1 MRILPTALLTLA
13 AFTATLPETAFA
25 RGEAPLAT
33 LTDCSLSGWDTSRA
47 ASGDSLEL
55 ATYANGS
62 CALWARISPSD
73 SQINRGHRAEI
84 RDPFVAPVRSLV
96 RYEFDLLIPSTTH
109 AATKSLVL
117 AQWHDVSRRGFTG
130 RPPLSLRLADG
141 RLRAVLFNDAI
152 HETSPLGSGLSLG
165 QVAAHGQ
172 RWLRIQATV
181 RWSAGSDGS
190 VEILVN
196 GRPLAKYRGPIGYA
210 ADPLGP
216 YLKLG
221 VYTVHELQG
230 PADALYRN
238 FRRARLD

>member
-1 MRILPTALLTLA
+1 MRTIPFAALALTLA
-13 AFTATLPETAFA
+13 QLAPSPLALA
-25 RGEAPLAT
+25 REEGPLAT

-55 ATYANGS
+55 ASYADGS
-62 CALWARISPSD
+62 CALWTRISPGD
-73 SQINRGHRAEI
+73 GQINLGHRAEI
-84 RDPFVAPVRSLV
+84 RDPFVAPARSLV
-96 RYEFDLLIPSTTH
+96 RYEFDLLIPSATH
-109 AATKSLVL
+109 GATKSLVL
-117 AQWHDVSRRGFTG
+117 AQWHDVRRRGFTG

-152 HETSPLGSGLSLG
+152 HEASPLGSGLSLG
-165 QVAAHGQ
+165 QVAARGQ
-172 RWLRIQATV
+172 RWLRIKATV

-190 VEILVN
+190 AEILVN
-196 GRPLAKYRGPIGYA
+196 GRPLANYRGPIGYA